1 MVCLCVCELCKCEVC
16 VWLYVNLH
24 CPSLSLSF
32 PVPPF
37 IYTLPKVALHA
48 DERLSEL
55 GRYIIQQ

>member
-1 MVCLCVCELCKCEVC
+1 MVCVCVCELCKCEVC

-32 PVPPF
+32 SVPPF
-37 IYTLPKVALHA
+37 IYLSLHA

-55 GRYIIQQ
+55 GRYIVQQ